1 MRTVLVRP
9 WLWLS
14 LLAGSCWLGACGDQ
28 FTATPSGTAGAA
40 EVAGES
46 SQGTSGSTGLP
57 EAGAGDQGGG
67 ASHGG
72 SGIISTTAGV
82 GGGGEQG
89 GAPAVTASAYRQLVL
104 DDKPLVYWRMG
115 ASKDRIVPDETGG
128 GNDLVLQ
135 GTGHALGVQ
144 GAIEDDGDG
153 AIEFDGKASFAI
165 ASNARVLDF
174 VGGAKFSLECWAERQ
189 LGGASYFQ
197 HLFSNVQGVAG
208 NRDGFALYLLPEP
221 ASGDSARSVFEY
233 DRPAADLG
241 IWGPV
246 FGANLWGHYV
256 AVFDGTQVSLYVN
269 ALASNDVT
277 AGSIAARTV
286 PFTVGRAAGVDG
298 SYFKGALDELAIY
311 PRALTSAEIAEHYS
325 YARAP

>member
-1 MRTVLVRP
+1 MRTLLVRP

-14 LLAGSCWLGACGDQ
+14 LLSGSFWFSACGDQ
-28 FTATPSGTAGAA
+28 FTATSGAGGTAEAGGEPGQAASGRPTIPPAGSGDDGGAA
-40 EVAGES
+40 TRG
-46 SQGTSGSTGLP
+46 GTGSVSVPTGA
-57 EAGAGDQGGG
+57 AGA
-67 ASHGG
+67 
-72 SGIISTTAGV
+72 
-82 GGGGEQG
+82 EQG
-89 GAPAVTASAYRQLVL
+89 GAPTVVSSAYRHAVL

-115 ASKDRIVPDETGG
+115 ASKDRVVPDETSG

-135 GTGHALGVQ
+135 GTGHTLGVQ
-144 GAIEDDGDG
+144 GAIEGDTDG
-153 AIEFDGKASFAI
+153 AIELDGKASFAI
-165 ASNARVLDF
+165 ATNSRVLDF
-174 VGGAKFSLECWAERQ
+174 MGGAKFTLECWAQRES
-189 LGGASYFQ
+189 GGESYFQ

-221 ASGDSARSVFEY
+221 APGENARSVFEY

-246 FGANLWGHYV
+246 FDANLWAYYV
-256 AVFDGTQVSLYVN
+256 AVFDGTQISLYAN
-269 ALASNDVT
+269 ATLSETDVT
-277 AGSIAARTV
+277 TGNIAARTV